1 MKRIFAWLLL
11 TPLLASC
18 GLQAQA
24 PRGLAAGPWELR
36 STSPALEAELRA
48 RIDQLGAG
56 SGRPVLL
63 ELDEKFDRSF
73 PAVATKGHASKR
85 ELRYELSYRLLENGV
100 ELHQGGFTSNQAFD
114 NDETQHRAN
123 ELSDNRFAER
133 ARERALDYML
143 LDLQRQLER

>member
-1 MKRIFAWLLL
+1 MKHLAALLL
-11 TPLLASC
+11 LAPLLAGC

-24 PRGLAAGPWELR
+24 PRGLAAGPWELQ
-36 STSPALEAELRA
+36 SSSPALETELRA
-48 RIDQLGAG
+48 RIEQLGAG

-63 ELDEKFDRSF
+63 ELDERFDRTF

-85 ELRYELSYRLLENGV
+85 ELRYELSYRLLENNA
-100 ELHQGGFTSNQAFD
+100 ELHQGGFTTNQAFD

-123 ELSDNRFAER
+123 ELSDDRFVER